1 MVVVVV
7 AAFGA
12 IFALGQ
18 ILEQEVSDLASRLPQ
33 YEATIGEKID
43 ALRPTTS
50 ARTLEPVRGILR
62 ALDREF
68 NAGSPK
74 SSATDPGAGTAE
86 TPHDLTKGNSA
97 LLGLPVGWLVA
108 LVAPLL
114 GPLVITTLAF
124 VFVVFMLIQRE
135 DLRNRLIRLAG
146 STDIAHTTAALDEAA
161 RRLSRLFLA
170 QSVINSIYGAIIGL
184 GLFWIGVP
192 SAFVWGV
199 LTGALRFIPYIG
211 PVLALI
217 FPLTLSVAVGSGWS
231 MALWTLA
238 LYAGL
243 EGVTGNAIEPLFEG
257 RTTGLTPIAIV
268 VAALFW
274 WRIWGS
280 IGLVMSTPLTVILVA
295 LGRHFEALKPFDILL
310 GDSPALSDP
319 EALYRSMLAGNLA
332 EALAQ
337 AKSFMSTRTLSE
349 YCDAVARPALT
360 FAQKD
365 FQRGALEANALA
377 VFRTTFVRLFEEI
390 ASKRWALGREARKHS
405 EARPVPASLDSE
417 RTDRPAEAAL
427 LVSFAGPGALDD
439 AAAVVITALAQ
450 SHGLRAV
457 TVWKP
462 AKPDLS
468 EAAFVC
474 VSCLDDANRSALA
487 KEAQEIRT
495 KSPGV
500 KLILGAWGAID
511 DATVESMKR
520 EIKADGAF
528 RSFQAAAKAIF
539 GETAK
544 ARSDEDGVASLRP
557 IESGGLTECAREPG
571 GPSDLLNPG

>member
-1 MVVVVV
+1 MDSTVPPLHILLTGVIVAAIMYFAGDVLIPLALATLLSFVLAVPVSGLQRFGAPRSVAVVVVVV

-12 IFALGQ
+12 IFSLGQ
-18 ILEQEVSDLASRLPQ
+18 VLEQEISDLAGRLPQ

-43 ALRPTTS
+43 ALTPAASSRP
-50 ARTLEPVRGILR
+50 LDPVRSILR

-68 NAGSPK
+68 NSARPK
-74 SSATDPGAGTAE
+74 SSATDMSAGTAE
-86 TPHDLTKGNSA
+86 TPHDLTKGDSG
-97 LLGLPVGWLVA
+97 LLGFPVDWLVA

-161 RRLSRLFLA
+161 RRLSRLFLT

-217 FPLTLSVAVGSGWS
+217 FPLALSVAVGSGWS

-243 EGVTGNAIEPLFEG
+243 ESVTGNAIEPLFEG

-295 LGRHFEALKPFDILL
+295 LGRHFQALQAFDILL

-319 EALYRSMLAGNLA
+319 EALYRSMLASNLT
-332 EALAQ
+332 EAMAQ

-349 YCDAVARPALT
+349 YCDAVARPALI

-365 FQRGALEANALA
+365 SQRGALEGGALL
-377 VFRTTFVRLFEEI
+377 VFQTTFTKLFDEI
-390 ASKRWALGREARKHS
+390 ARRRWALETREHTDLAPVQLSASARGPT
-405 EARPVPASLDSE
+405 AR
-417 RTDRPAEAAL
+417 RRPNCSSHLEGQAL
-427 LVSFAGPGALDD
+427 S
-439 AAAVVITALAQ
+439 
-450 SHGLRAV
+450 
-457 TVWKP
+457 
-462 AKPDLS
+462 
-468 EAAFVC
+468 
-474 VSCLDDANRSALA
+474 
-487 KEAQEIRT
+487 T
-495 KSPGV
+495 K
-500 KLILGAWGAID
+500 
-511 DATVESMKR
+511 R
-520 EIKADGAF
+520 
-528 RSFQAAAKAIF
+528 
-539 GETAK
+539 
-544 ARSDEDGVASLRP
+544 RP
-557 IESGGLTECAREPG
+557 R
-571 GPSDLLNPG
+571 